1 MGIWWFRIYP
11 KLAVRDVSM
20 GIWKAKS
27 KIFNIV
33 IVILIVTTGF
43 YGYGCKSD
51 RVSEINKDELI
62 KMNLEG
68 VRIEAITLAP
78 VILLKEEE
86 GEKYLTIWIGLS
98 EAYSIALQLAETQY
112 IRPLTHD
119 LIVTILNELGAGI
132 EYIVIKDVTDDVFYA
147 DIYLRGNW
155 NKLTAIDCRP
165 SDAIAIAVR
174 LGCEIYVEPHVLDK
188 VGIEIRTPEEEFKEL

>member
-1 MGIWWFRIYP
+1 MT
-11 KLAVRDVSM
+11 M
-20 GIWKAKS
+20 GIWKTKS
-27 KIFNIV
+27 KIFIP
-33 IVILIVTTGF
+33 IFILLIVTTGLC
-43 YGYGCKSD
+43 GYGCKSD

-68 VRIEAITLAP
+68 IRIEAITMAP

-86 GEKYLTIWIGLS
+86 GERYLTIWIGTS
-98 EAYSIALQLAETQY
+98 EAYSIVLEMAETQY
-112 IRPLTHD
+112 LRPLTHD
-119 LIVTILNELGAGI
+119 IIVSILNDLGADI
-132 EYIVIKDVTDDVFYA
+132 EYIVIKDVENNVFYA

-174 LGCEIYVEPHVLDK
+174 LGSEIYVKPHVLDE
-188 VGIEIRTPEEEFKEL
+188 VGIEIKTPEEEFKEL